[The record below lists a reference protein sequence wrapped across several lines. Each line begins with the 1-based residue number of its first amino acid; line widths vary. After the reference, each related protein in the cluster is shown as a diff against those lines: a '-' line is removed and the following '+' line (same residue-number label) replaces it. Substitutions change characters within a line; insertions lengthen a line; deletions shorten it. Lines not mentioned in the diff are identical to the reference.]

1 MSLSVAASIANA
13 AIRANS
19 AAAATVSE
27 NVANAATEGYTVKTA
42 NRSTT
47 DTAVGY
53 SSITISSVTSSVDQ
67 LTLKALIAANADLG
81 AAETTSEYL
90 DTYQQSIGTVD
101 DTNGID
107 DQISDLADSI
117 ASLATDPSSNS
128 NKTTVVEDLSSLAE
142 TLRSTSSTIQETRA
156 AADKDIAST
165 VDEINGILNQITE
178 INDAIVSGTAQ
189 GSDTATL
196 EDQRATLLNGL
207 SGDIDIRYQV
217 DDTGAVRVWTS
228 SGTALVDAANNAHTL
243 SHTAAATVTA
253 DTEYS
258 STGTSGFDGIT
269 AGGVD
274 ITTSVKSGKL
284 AALIELR
291 DETLTD
297 QQEQL
302 DKLATTLIDK
312 VNEITNEGTAYPPS
326 SSLTGTTSASATD
339 AISGTG
345 TSYIALLNSDGT
357 STGSVIEIDW
367 STISTVQDLMDTVN
381 ASGTATASL
390 SSDGKLTIAST
401 SSSTGIGL
409 VDASGTS
416 VGTSGESFSAYF
428 GMNDV
433 LTGTGADDIKVST
446 TYTDDPSLLPSSS
459 LDADAV
465 AASPASG
472 TRLLSTSEGSVAS
485 ALNTLFTG
493 SVSFSAAGGLSART
507 ESFADYAGD
516 VLSSAATLADNA
528 SDALEDQETYYDN
541 LESTMSS
548 QSGVN
553 TDEETMKLSDIQSAY
568 ESAAAVLQVLQD
580 MFDTALS
587 TVSS

>member
-27 NVANAATEGYTVKTA
+27 NIANAATEGYTVKTA

-53 SSITISSVTSSVDQ
+53 SGVTISSVTSSVDQ
-67 LTLKALIAANADLG
+67 LTLKALIAAGADLG

-117 ASLATDPSSNS
+117 ASLATDPSSDS

-142 TLRSTSSTIQETRA
+142 TMRSISSTIQETRA
-156 AADKDIAST
+156 AADEDIAST
-165 VDEINGILNQITE
+165 VDEINDILNQITE

-196 EDQRATLLNGL
+196 EDQRATLLNSL
-207 SGDIDIRYQV
+207 SSDIDIRYQV

-228 SGTALVDAANNAHTL
+228 SGTALVDTANNAHTL
-243 SHTAAATVTA
+243 SHTAAATVSD
-253 DTEYS
+253 DTEYG

-274 ITTSVKSGKL
+274 ITTSIKSGKL

-291 DETLTD
+291 DETLPD

-302 DKLATTLIDK
+302 DNLATTFIEK

-326 SSLTGTTSASATD
+326 SSLTGTTSVSATD

-401 SSSTGIGL
+401 SSSVGVGL

-416 VGTSGESFSAYF
+416 VGSSGESLSAYF

-446 TYTDDPSLLPSSS
+446 IYTDDPSLLPSSA

-465 AASPASG
+465 AASPTSG

-485 ALNTLFTG
+485 ALNALFTG
-493 SVSFSAAGGLSART
+493 SVSFSAAGGMSART
-507 ESFADYAGD
+507 ESLSDYAGD
-516 VLSSAATLADNA
+516 FLSGAATLADTA

-568 ESAAAVLQVLQD
+568 EAAAAVLQTLQD

>member
-1 MSLSVAASIANA
+1 MSLSVASSIASA

-19 AAAATVSE
+19 AAAATVAE
-27 NVANAATEGYTVKTA
+27 NIANAATEGYTVKTA

-53 SSITISSVTSSVDQ
+53 SSVTISSVTSSVDQ

-81 AAETTSEYL
+81 AADATSSYL

-101 DTNGID
+101 DSNGID
-107 DQISDLADSI
+107 DQINDLADSI
-117 ASLATDPSSNS
+117 ASLATDPSSDS
-128 NKTTVVEDLSSLAE
+128 NKTTVIEDLESLAE
-142 TLRSTSSTIQETRA
+142 SLRSTSSTIQETRA

-165 VDEINGILNQITE
+165 VDEVNDLLNQITE

-196 EDQRATLLNGL
+196 EDQRATLLNSL
-207 SGDIDIRYQV
+207 SSDIGIRYQV

-243 SHTAAATVTA
+243 SHTAAATVSA

-269 AGGVD
+269 VGGVD
-274 ITTSVKSGKL
+274 ITTSITSGKL
-284 AALIELR
+284 GALVELR
-291 DETLTD
+291 DETLPD
-297 QQEQL
+297 QQERL
-302 DKLATTLIDK
+302 DNLATTLIDK
-312 VNEITNEGTAYPPS
+312 VNDITNEGTAYPPS
-326 SSLTGTTSASATD
+326 SSLTGTTSVSATD

-357 STGSVIEIDW
+357 STGSVVEIDW
-367 STISTVQDLMDTVN
+367 STISTVQDLMDTIN
-381 ASGTATASL
+381 ASGTVTASL
-390 SSDGKLTIAST
+390 SSDGKLTIASA

-409 VDASGTS
+409 VDASGAS
-416 VGTSGESFSAYF
+416 VGSSGEGISAYF

-446 TYTDDPSLLPSSS
+446 TYTDDPSLLPSSA

-465 AASPASG
+465 AASPTSG

-493 SVSFSAAGGLSART
+493 SVSFSAAGGMSART
-507 ESFADYAGD
+507 ESLSDYAGD
-516 VLSSAATLADNA
+516 FLSGAATLADTA

-568 ESAAAVLQVLQD
+568 EAAAAVLQTLQD

-587 TVSS
+587 TVDS